1 MRVGKSIWHARRIN
15 DLNAEIG
22 EYEKPTEIVTR
33 FNYLTVM
40 PAVSRGFMEV
50 IKSGETLY
58 DTWTVTANSRYFD
71 TKFKAGD
78 LMWVDGYK
86 PPEEEK
92 ITETF
97 GYKESA
103 TAEIE
108 YVGEVN
114 LTIAIRLKRNQ
125 NQVKQ

>member
-1 MRVGKSIWHARRIN
+1 MKVGKSVWHARRIN

-58 DTWTVTANSRYFD
+58 DTWTATANSKYFD
-71 TKFKAGD
+71 GKFKVGD
-78 LMWVDGYK
+78 LMWVDDES
-86 PPEEEK
+86 PITDLEK
-92 ITETF
+92 EY
-97 GYKESA
+97 GNGA
-103 TAEIE
+103 TANAVIKSAL
-108 YVGEVN
+108 EVN
-114 LTIAIRLKRNQ
+114 HTINIILTRNQ
-125 NQVKQ
+125 EQVKQ